1 MKTYSKRPGSERT
14 VEVPCAVCG
23 AREPE
28 HRFSCD
34 GFGFSRCRRCGL
46 VYQNPQPVF
55 DDLRHRYD
63 EEYFSYE
70 TENEEKFLELMIL
83 GLRDIR
89 FDSISEGLP
98 IRRFLDVGCA
108 TGSLIERLGSL
119 GWETEGVELCA
130 SSARYGRSQRGLS
143 IHTGTLQDAR
153 FPDARFSC
161 VHASHLIEHL
171 NDPSGFL
178 REVHR
183 VLIPGGFLILVT
195 PNAAGLQ
202 ARLFGAEWRSA
213 IADHLY
219 LFSPRTLGRLLRNA
233 AFEVLRV
240 RTWGG
245 IAAGLAPDWIKRP
258 VDRLAKRLGFGDVM
272 ILLAR
277 TRESRGPDLEET
289 PGKPGT

>member
-1 MKTYSKRPGSERT
+1 MKTYSKQPGSERT
-14 VEVPCAVCG
+14 VEIPCAVCG
-23 AREPE
+23 AREPA
-28 HRFSCD
+28 HHFSCD

-55 DDLRHRYD
+55 DDLQRRYD

-70 TENEEKFLELMIL
+70 TENEEKFLELMLL

-89 FDSISEGLP
+89 FDLIEARMP
-98 IRRFLDVGCA
+98 FRRFLDVGCA
-108 TGSLIERLGSL
+108 TGLLIERLGSL

-130 SSARYGRSQRGLS
+130 ASAEYGRTRRGLS
-143 IHTGTLQDAR
+143 IHTGTLDGVR

-171 NDPSGFL
+171 NDPAAFL
-178 REVHR
+178 HEVNR
-183 VLIPGGFLILVT
+183 VLAPGGFLILVT
-195 PNAAGLQ
+195 PNIAGLQ
-202 ARLFGAEWRSA
+202 ARMFGAEWRSA

-219 LFSPRTLGRLLRNA
+219 LFSPRTLGRLLENA

-245 IAAGLAPDWIKRP
+245 IATGLAPAWIKRP

-277 TRESRGPDLEET
+277 KRQSRGLE